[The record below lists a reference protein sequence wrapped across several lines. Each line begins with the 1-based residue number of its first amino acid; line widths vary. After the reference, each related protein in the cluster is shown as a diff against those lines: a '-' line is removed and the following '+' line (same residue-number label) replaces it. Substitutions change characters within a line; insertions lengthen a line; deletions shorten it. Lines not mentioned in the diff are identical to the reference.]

1 MCRHGISKWDRLKK
15 DNQFFWFMLMAFFPI
30 SSSTIIK
37 ISKGGSFDDVA
48 GFLVLSRHAD
58 SKALPGYAPHR
69 FSGAGVNAVHEKICI
84 GEEGARG
91 VLSRLK
97 MGGFIGLAP
106 PDVLAMSRYA
116 KWDLQPEKPDLFLPH
131 RFVDPGQGWSSPI
144 QRLRKTAFSEST
156 NDLQTLSAANRKLD
170 CLMLLLTLHR
180 KMTMSR
186 FGGLDPAMACRPWT
200 VQTKDRGAGGTRWGA
215 TPDQEFF
222 DSRFV
227 HECLAHCPDL
237 HTQSRNGFPRFL
249 AAWRELRR
257 LGLLYEAVTLFPGN
271 SHKVSGDLLYTVR
284 TNDFFASA
292 SASDSKGDPSL
303 MASLEAAHGTLL
315 AFYTQPGAGSDNE
328 ALRVVLPEDVGI
340 LVGIWRP
347 RFRPDTPDVGRWFEA
362 EHREVRTALHR
373 ISSAQAQGH

>member
-1 MCRHGISKWDRLKK
+1 
-15 DNQFFWFMLMAFFPI
+15 MAFFPI
-30 SSSTIIK
+30 SSDTINK
-37 ISKGGSFDDVA
+37 IARGGSFDDVA

-69 FSGAGVNAVHEKICI
+69 FSGAGVNAVHEKVCI

-97 MGGFIGLAP
+97 MAGFVRLAP

-116 KWDLQPEKPDLFLPH
+116 KWDLQPENPDLFLPH
-131 RFVDPGQGWSSPI
+131 HFVDPGQSWSSPI
-144 QRLRKTAFSEST
+144 QRLRKTTFSEST
-156 NDLQTLSAANRKLD
+156 KDLQTLSVADRRMD
-170 CLMLLLTLHR
+170 CLMLLLAFHR

-186 FGGLDPAMACRPWT
+186 FGGLDPAMACRPWI

-215 TPDQEFF
+215 TPGQEFF

-227 HECLAHCPDL
+227 QECLAHCHDL
-237 HTQSRNGFPRFL
+237 ATQSRNGFPRFL

-271 SHKVSGDLLYTVR
+271 SHKVSGDLRYTIR
-284 TNDFFASA
+284 TNDFFAST
-292 SASDSKGDPSL
+292 SDGKGDPSL

-315 AFYTQPGAGSDNE
+315 AFYTQPSGGSDEE
-328 ALRVVLPEDVGI
+328 ALRVVLPDEVGV
-340 LVGIWRP
+340 LVGVWRP
-347 RFRPDTPDVGRWFEA
+347 RFRPDTPDVGRWYETGK
-362 EHREVRTALHR
+362 REVRNALHR
-373 ISSAQAQGH
+373 ISPAQARGH